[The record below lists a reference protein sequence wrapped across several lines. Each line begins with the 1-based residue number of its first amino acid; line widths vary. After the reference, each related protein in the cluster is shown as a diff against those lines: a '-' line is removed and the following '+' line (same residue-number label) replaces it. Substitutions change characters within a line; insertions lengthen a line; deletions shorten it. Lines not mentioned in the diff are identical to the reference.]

1 MMTFEKRRM
10 HPAAAIVSFVRQL
23 RELLIPFLFFF
34 IFGTRGDSINIYY
47 MIAIGVG
54 LLFALAIGVFTWLR
68 FYYWVEDGE
77 LRIEHGVFVKKK
89 RFIPLERI
97 QTIDTSAG
105 IIQRMFGIVKLQVET
120 AGSGNEAEAVMTAV
134 TKEDAAHL
142 KELLLMKN
150 KARET
155 DEEQEVVHLDEHG
168 EVVLQPEKVIE
179 EEQSTYRVTWK
190 DLLIVGSTSGGVGVV
205 LSGVIAFTTQIEQL
219 LPMERVFNQFGEL
232 LQTSIIFI
240 STIIFFVL
248 LVSWIISIGLTMLR
262 YGNFHVVKKEDK
274 LIVSRGIIEKKQMTI
289 PLGRIQAVRISQ
301 NIIRQP
307 FGLATVYV
315 ESAGGSSGEG
325 DTSTIL
331 FPLVKL
337 RDVAGLLSQF
347 TPDYNLRSNVNG
359 VPKRSFLRYNI
370 KLVVPAVLISGVV
383 SYFFAPYGFISFIL
397 IPLALLLAFFRYK
410 DAGWYSSEV
419 DLQLSYR
426 VLSKNIVLVKKRRM
440 QCFDLVESFFQ
451 RRRKVVTIATAVKSS
466 WGSKYFK
473 VVDVD
478 KKHGEQL
485 YQWYSYKPK
494 S

>member
-34 IFGTRGDSINIYY
+34 VFGTRGDSINIYY

-54 LLFALAIGVFTWLR
+54 LVFALVVGIFTWLR

-77 LRIEHGVFVKKK
+77 LRMEHGVFVKKK

-97 QTIDTSAG
+97 QSIDTSAG

-120 AGSGNEAEAVMTAV
+120 AGSGNEAEAIMTAV
-134 TKEDAAHL
+134 TKEDAASL
-142 KELLLMKN
+142 KELLLTRN
-150 KARET
+150 KDTEM
-155 DEEQEVVHLDEHG
+155 EELDENG
-168 EVVLQPEKVIE
+168 EPILQVDPIVEK
-179 EEQSTYRVTWK
+179 EQPTYRVTWK

-219 LPMERVFNQFGEL
+219 LPMERIFDQFGEL
-232 LQTSIIFI
+232 LQASIIFI
-240 STIIFFVL
+240 STIVFFVL
-248 LVSWIISIGLTMLR
+248 FVSWVISIGMTMLR
-262 YGNFHVVKKEDK
+262 YGNFHVIKNDDK

-289 PLGRIQAVRISQ
+289 PLARIQAVRISQ

-337 RDVAGLLSQF
+337 RDVGELLSQF
-347 TPDYNLRSNVNG
+347 TPDYALRDKVTG
-359 VPKRSFLRYNI
+359 VPKRSYLRYNI
-370 KLVVPAVLISGVV
+370 RLVVPAILISAVI
-383 SYFFAPYGFISFIL
+383 SYFFAPFGYFSLLIL
-397 IPLALLLAFFRYK
+397 PLALLLAYFRYK
-410 DAGWYSSEV
+410 DAGWYSTDT

-426 VLSKNIVLVKKRRM
+426 ILSKNIVLVKKRRM
-440 QCFDLVESFFQ
+440 QCFDLNESFFQ
-451 RRRKVVTIATAVKSS
+451 RRGDVVTIATAVKSS

-478 KKHGEQL
+478 KEHGESL
-485 YQWYSYKPK
+485 YQWYSYRPN
-494 S
+494 SLE

>member
-1 MMTFEKRRM
+1 MTFEKRRM

-34 IFGTRGDSINIYY
+34 VFGTRGDSINIYY

-54 LLFALAIGVFTWLR
+54 LVFALVVGIFTWLR

-77 LRIEHGVFVKKK
+77 LRMEHGVFVKKK

-120 AGSGNEAEAVMTAV
+120 AGSGNEAEAIMTAV
-134 TKEDAAHL
+134 TKEDAASL
-142 KELLLMKN
+142 KELLLTKN
-150 KARET
+150 KGAQV
-155 DEEQEVVHLDEHG
+155 EEVDGNG
-168 EVVLQPEKVIE
+168 ELILGVDQTVSKEQP
-179 EEQSTYRVTWK
+179 SYRVTWK

-219 LPMERVFNQFGEL
+219 LPMERIFDQFGEL
-232 LQTSIIFI
+232 LQASIIFV
-240 STIIFFVL
+240 STIVFFVL
-248 LVSWIISIGLTMLR
+248 FVSWIISIGMTMLR
-262 YGNFHVVKKEDK
+262 YGNFHVVKNEDK
-274 LIVSRGIIEKKQMTI
+274 LVVSRGIIEKKQMTI
-289 PLGRIQAVRISQ
+289 PLARIQAIRITQ

-337 RDVAGLLSQF
+337 RDVGELLSQF
-347 TPDYNLRSNVNG
+347 TPDYVLRNNVTG

-370 KLVVPAVLISGVV
+370 RLVVPAIFISAVI
-383 SYFFAPYGFISFIL
+383 SYFFAPYGYISLLIL
-397 IPLALLLAFFRYK
+397 PLALLLAYLRYK
-410 DAGWYSSEV
+410 DAGWYSTDT

-426 VLSKNIVLVKKRRM
+426 ILSKNIVLVKKRRM
-440 QCFDLVESFFQ
+440 QCFDLNESFFQ
-451 RRRKVVTIATAVKSS
+451 RRRDVVTIATAVKSS
-466 WGSKYFK
+466 WGSKYFR

-478 KKHGEQL
+478 KEHGEKL

-494 S
+494 SLD